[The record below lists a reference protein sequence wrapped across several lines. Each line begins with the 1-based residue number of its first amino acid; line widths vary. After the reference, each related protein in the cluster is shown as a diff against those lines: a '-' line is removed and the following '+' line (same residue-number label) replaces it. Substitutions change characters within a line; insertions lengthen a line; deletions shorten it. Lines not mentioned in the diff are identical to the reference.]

1 VNRNQTI
8 LYGRGGD
15 IMGNIAESIQQEM
28 TCEPVFTIPIFGGI
42 KVYESVV
49 VTWIIMAV
57 FLALCLILVRNLRVK
72 NPSRKQVFLEFCV
85 NWLYKF
91 VGGMVGEEGSEY
103 VPYLISVLIY
113 IGFSNIIGI
122 FGFKSPTKDLA
133 VTIALAL
140 MSIILI
146 EGAALIKKRPKK
158 FLKSFIEPTP
168 IMLPFNILEI
178 GIRPLSLCMRLF
190 GNVLGAFVV
199 MTLIECVV
207 PVVVPVAF
215 SLYFDFFDGL
225 IQTYVFVF
233 LTSLFIK
240 EGIET
245 E

>member
-1 VNRNQTI
+1 
-8 LYGRGGD
+8 
-15 IMGNIAESIQQEM
+15 MGNIAESIQQEM

-178 GIRPLSLCMRLF
+178 GIRPPSLYMRLF
-190 GNVLGAFVV
+190 GYVLGAFVV

-225 IQTYVFVF
+225 IQAYVFVF

>member
-1 VNRNQTI
+1 
-8 LYGRGGD
+8 
-15 IMGNIAESIQQEM
+15 MGNIAEQIQEEM
-28 TCEPVFTIPIFGGI
+28 QCEKIFEIPIFGGI
-42 KVYESVV
+42 PVYESVV

-57 FLALCLILVRNLRVK
+57 IFLLCIILVRNLKVT
-72 NPSRKQVFLEFCV
+72 NPGRKQVFLEFCV
-85 NWLYKF
+85 DWLYKF
-91 VGGMVGEEGSEY
+91 VGGMIGKEGERY

-113 IGFSNIIGI
+113 IGFSNIIGV
-122 FGFKSPTKDLA
+122 FGFKSPTKDLNI
-133 VTIALAL
+133 TIALAV

-146 EGAALIKKRPKK
+146 EGATLVKKRPKR
-158 FLKSFIEPTP
+158 FLKGFMEPTP
-168 IMLPFNILEI
+168 IMLPFNILEL

-225 IQTYVFVF
+225 IQAYVFVF

-240 EGIET
+240 EGIED
-245 E
+245 

>member
-1 VNRNQTI
+1 
-8 LYGRGGD
+8 
-15 IMGNIAESIQQEM
+15 MGNIAEEIQKEM
-28 TCEPVFTIPIFGGI
+28 TCEPVFEIPIFGGI
-42 KVYESVV
+42 KIYESVV

-57 FLALCLILVRNLRVK
+57 FLVLCLVLVRNLRVK
-72 NPSRKQVFLEFCV
+72 NPNRKQVFLEFCV
-85 NWLYKF
+85 GWLYKF
-91 VGGMVGEEGSEY
+91 VGGMIGKEGARY
-103 VPYLISVLIY
+103 VPYLVSVLIY

-140 MSIILI
+140 MSIVLI
-146 EGAALIKKRPKK
+146 EVASIAKKKPKK
-158 FLKSFIEPTP
+158 FLKSFMEPTP
-168 IMLPFNILEI
+168 IMLPFNILEL

-199 MTLIECVV
+199 MALIECVV

-225 IQTYVFVF
+225 IQAYVFVF

-245 E
+245 D

>member
-1 VNRNQTI
+1 
-8 LYGRGGD
+8 
-15 IMGNIAESIQQEM
+15 MGNIAEEIQMEM

-91 VGGMVGEEGSEY
+91 VGGMVGEEGSAY

-146 EGAALIKKRPKK
+146 EGAALVKKRPKK
-158 FLKSFIEPTP
+158 FLKSFREPTP

-190 GNVLGAFVV
+190 GNVLGAFII
-199 MTLIECVV
+199 M
-207 PVVVPVAF
+207 
-215 SLYFDFFDGL
+215 
-225 IQTYVFVF
+225 
-233 LTSLFIK
+233 
-240 EGIET
+240 
-245 E
+245 